1 MIHFCAVV
9 DAPGVA
15 GLGCMLGE
23 PGVPGSA
30 SVPAAGPPGVL
41 AAGYQPGGS
50 QRADARC
57 SGGVLAVPRQVTGV
71 L

>member
-15 GLGCMLGE
+15 GLGCIGE
-23 PGVPGSA
+23 PGVPGGA
-30 SVPAAGPPGVL
+30 SVPAAGPRGVL
-41 AAGYQPGGS
+41 AAGCQPGGS
-50 QRADARC
+50 QRADARR
-57 SGGVLAVPRQVTGV
+57 SGSVLAVPRQVTGV